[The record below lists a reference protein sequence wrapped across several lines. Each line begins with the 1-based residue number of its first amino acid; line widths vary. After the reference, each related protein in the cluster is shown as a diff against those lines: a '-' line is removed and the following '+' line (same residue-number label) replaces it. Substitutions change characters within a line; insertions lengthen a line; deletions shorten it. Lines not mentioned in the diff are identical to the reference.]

1 MTAIATL
8 SLNDAVPVAHSY
20 VPVTTSG
27 SVAQYADKVTGV
39 PVGYSKISYEVREPQ
54 TATAAYRVLIGFNFP
69 VLATIDGVP
78 TKVRNSSGQII
89 INLAQDST
97 AQERKDALAIMTNFI
112 SNATV
117 KSSVENVEP
126 FY

>member
-20 VPVTTSG
+20 VPVSTNG
-27 SVAQYADKVTGV
+27 SVARYADKVSGV
-39 PVGYSKISYEVREPQ
+39 PIGYSTISYEMREPK

-69 VLATIDGVP
+69 VLATIDGVL
-78 TKVRNSSGQII
+78 TKVRNSSAQVIL
-89 INLAQDST
+89 NLAPDST
-97 AQERKDALAIMTNFI
+97 AQERKDALAIVTSHL